1 MLGFC
6 HGLISFNVSATLN
19 LADSHVE
26 KCIILPTIKETKPWQ
41 LTAISLGN
49 SNTAVGNFIFVRVFT
64 VAWDML
70 SAVLIKSCLDLVQTK
85 SLQMT

>member
-6 HGLISFNVSATLN
+6 HGLISFSFNVSATLN

-26 KCIILPTIKETKPWQ
+26 KCIILPTIKEKKSWQ

-49 SNTAVGNFIFVRVFT
+49 SNTAVGTSYLLEFSQWPRT
-64 VAWDML
+64 
-70 SAVLIKSCLDLVQTK
+70 
-85 SLQMT
+85 